1 MTLKNTDASQIT
13 LRKQRKALYS
23 WKATNTAA
31 VNVGGSIL
39 SEQPTFQSN
48 GVVID
53 RKLGGSTAC
62 GCNGNDAS
70 VGYTSTPTFWG

>member
-23 WKATNTAA
+23 WKATNTTS
-31 VNVGGSIL
+31 VNLGQSIL

-48 GVVID
+48 GVVVD

-62 GCNGNDAS
+62 GCNGDDAS
-70 VGYTSTPTFWG
+70 VSYKSTPSVWG

>member
-23 WKATNTAA
+23 WKATNDAL
-31 VNVGGSIL
+31 VNIGKSVS

-48 GVVID
+48 GVVVD
-53 RKLGGSTAC
+53 RNLGGRTAC
-62 GCNGNDAS
+62 GCNGDDAS
-70 VGYTSTPTFWG
+70 VNYKSTPSVWG